1 MTLTLGRTLK
11 RASSSLML
19 VLALVYLAHAAWH
32 SGLAE
37 VAVHPS
43 GATVVLELDPFVF
56 AEGQSGD
63 GVAGCHFF
71 CNHGCP
77 IPPVLDPPRLADV
90 QYGFMMKRLFVS
102 RDLTSFANRG
112 QKIIPAVASA
122 APARSTRGAH
132 PQPIKAP
139 PRTLV
144 A

>member
-90 QYGFMMKRLFVS
+90 P
-102 RDLTSFANRG
+102 LTRSY
-112 QKIIPAVASA
+112 SA
-122 APARSTRGAH
+122 APARSTRVAH